1 MTTARPITA
10 PRISSN
16 SIPLAIPTKK
26 VRLAIA
32 KVAIAI
38 KWVSF
43 ITGDWRGAILVLVI
57 GIIFW
62 RYLGR
67 LEGIAVIFSGA
78 ISAINGV
85 FKLVI
90 GRPRPAAD
98 LVNIFVVETGKS
110 FPSGHAF
117 FSVVVLGMMAY
128 LIITHQTKLYLKIL
142 TASVFAIFI
151 LWIGASRIYLG
162 AHWLSDVIG
171 GYVIGSLFLALEIWL
186 YRRLKHRLNSTIS
199 KQG

>member
-1 MTTARPITA
+1 MHSGRLSKIIFGVLAVFGVA
-10 PRISSN
+10 LAVLAHFEPRFPGDLPVTLWFQ
-16 SIPLAIPTKK
+16 SIHSQPLLNAM
-26 VRLAIA
+26 
-32 KVAIAI
+32 

-43 ITGDWRGAILVLVI
+43 ITGDWRGAILVLVS

-90 GRPRPAAD
+90 GRPRPPAD

-117 FSVVVLGMMAY
+117 FSVVVLGMVAY
-128 LIITHQTKLYLKIL
+128 LIITHQTRLYLKIL

-162 AHWLSDVIG
+162 AHWLTDV
-171 GYVIGSLFLALEIWL
+171 
-186 YRRLKHRLNSTIS
+186 
-199 KQG
+199 